1 MTAARGGP
9 GLIIPCSLKPL
20 LLSPSVSLVRP
31 SLCPRIVPQ
40 PHPALSSLLQMRD
53 FETVPIPL
61 DGDTAFLLSVL
72 LDRLQTVH
80 ALCTV
85 KLAISQ

>member
-31 SLCPRIVPQ
+31 SLCPRILPQ
-40 PHPALSSLLQMRD
+40 PHPAPSSLLQMRD
-53 FETVPIPL
+53 FEPVPVPL
-61 DGDTAFLLSVL
+61 DGGTAFLLSAL
-72 LDRLQTVH
+72 LDRLQTIC
-80 ALCTV
+80 ALCTA